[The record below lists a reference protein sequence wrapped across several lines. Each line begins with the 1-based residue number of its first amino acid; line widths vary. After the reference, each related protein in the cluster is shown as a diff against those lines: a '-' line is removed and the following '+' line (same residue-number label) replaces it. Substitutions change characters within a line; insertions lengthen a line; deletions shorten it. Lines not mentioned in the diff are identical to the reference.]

1 MVKVAKDVWQTFE
14 FNLNRAKA
22 LAQSQ
27 HYLEVAVTKGEDAV
41 QAYVQDLMT
50 KVFALIGLDY
60 KAMMANV
67 MKAVEGPLTAQ
78 MEAYVKE
85 HAEELKARSDELS
98 KMDEKTFTKEFS
110 ELVEPFVNLGLLSEQ
125 TLREGAVVFAVAALE
140 AFLKDVVSSEIRRR
154 PSAIRLFPDIEK
166 SIDLRVIRQYGGKL
180 RVPQGEEVARS
191 LDWFHT
197 NTIKSS
203 FKRLFGIPNIFRSD
217 DLEREINQLLQRR
230 HLILHRGGIVDHEF
244 KRNTG
249 SRQPLG
255 ERIELPHQ
263 TVLRYI
269 DQVRKLGT
277 LISET

>member
-1 MVKVAKDVWQTFE
+1 MVKVAKDLWRTFE

-78 MEAYVKE
+78 MEAYEKE

-166 SIDLRVIRQYGGKL
+166 SIDLRVIRQYGGKIRAHPGEGEARKQA
-180 RVPQGEEVARS
+180 RVP
-191 LDWFHT
+191 T
-197 NTIKSS
+197 NTVKSAL
-203 FKRLFGIPNIFRSD
+203 KKPFGIP
-217 DLEREINQLLQRR
+217 
-230 HLILHRGGIVDHEF
+230 
-244 KRNTG
+244 TT
-249 SRQPLG
+249 
-255 ERIELPHQ
+255 HQ
-263 TVLRYI
+263 
-269 DQVRKLGT
+269 
-277 LISET
+277 S

>member
-1 MVKVAKDVWQTFE
+1 MVRVAKDVWETFE

-27 HYLEVAVTKGEDAV
+27 HYLEVAVTEGEDAV
-41 QAYVQDLMT
+41 QAYIQDLMT
-50 KVFALIGLDY
+50 RVFALIGFDY

-85 HAEELKARSDELS
+85 HEEELKARSDELS

-180 RVPQGEEVARS
+180 RVAQAEEVART

-203 FKRLFGIPNIFRSD
+203 FKRLFGIPNIFKAQ
-217 DLEREINQLLQRR
+217 DLERDINQLLQRR
-230 HLILHRGGIVDHEF
+230 HLIVHRGGIVDHEF

-249 SRQPLG
+249 SRQALG
-255 ERIELPHQ
+255 ERIELPHP

-269 DQVRKLGT
+269 DQVRRLGT